1 MKVILIRHGRT
12 QGNSLGRLIGVTDES
27 LCAEG
32 IEEIRKRTYPHAD
45 TVFVSPLKRCVE
57 TARLIYGD
65 ADLNI
70 VEGMREMNFGIFD
83 NKAHEELKDNSFYIK
98 WLETNCE
105 SDVPEGETKREF
117 TDRCTAAF
125 KAALD
130 TAEGDTAF
138 IVHGGTVMAVLSA
151 MTGQEFYSFLLK
163 NGQGYICEYDGKKLT
178 VKDKLE

>member
-12 QGNSLGRLIGVTDES
+12 RGNALGKLVGVTDEG

-32 IEEIRKRTYPHAD
+32 IEEIKKRTYPSAD

-57 TARLIYGD
+57 TAQLIYGD
-65 ADLNI
+65 IPLNI
-70 VEGMREMNFGIFD
+70 TEGMREMNFGIFE
-83 NKAHEELKDNSFYIK
+83 NKSHEELKDNPYYIK

-105 SDVPEGETKREF
+105 SDVPEGETKKEF
-117 TDRCTAAF
+117 TDRCVAAF

-130 TAEGDTAF
+130 SAKGDTAF

-163 NGQGYICEYDGKKLT
+163 NGQGYVCEYDGENII